1 MINNKMGGD
10 LEKIRK
16 VGEYLLEV
24 WKAAGVDLSKVE
36 IVWASD
42 LAADPDYW
50 KLVIRV
56 AKNVTIKRILRVL
69 PIMGRVAGGLE
80 EAAQIIYPA
89 MQVSDIFYMGVEICQ
104 LGLDQRRANI
114 LARELAPKLG
124 FKKPVAVHHHMLM
137 GLQGPSELRG
147 FEDDPR
153 MKLQI
158 ASKMSKS
165 IPETSIFAHDDE
177 EAIRSKIRRAYC
189 PPRTAEN
196 NPILEYA
203 KVYYFQEAWKAVY
216 R

>member
-1 MINNKMGGD
+1 
-10 LEKIRK
+10 
-16 VGEYLLEV
+16 
-24 WKAAGVDLSKVE
+24 
-36 IVWASD
+36 
-42 LAADPDYW
+42 
-50 KLVIRV
+50 
-56 AKNVTIKRILRVL
+56 
-69 PIMGRVAGGLE
+69 
-80 EAAQIIYPA
+80 
-89 MQVSDIFYMGVEICQ
+89 
-104 LGLDQRRANI
+104 
-114 LARELAPKLG
+114 
-124 FKKPVAVHHHMLM
+124 
-137 GLQGPSELRG
+137 
-147 FEDDPR
+147 